1 MTVRRSGK
9 LLFPFLE
16 LSKAGPSH
24 VVRLRR
30 PAAIVKRQSAYRP
43 PFSRLCGSG
52 SKPMSKA
59 KPLLFGAA
67 LGASAMFFAQQYH
80 VVHSHDGL
88 QVVPRTPQLSLGLA
102 YVDIRNWTPSQWVD
116 RPEVA
121 RAVMAHG
128 SGDLISES
136 VATTL
141 ADRVTEDSSTLD
153 ELRGF
158 LNGAKAKKSSDADD
172 ESIGFPTDDA
182 DAESGKKEGSD
193 NDLFRIPFPQDARTK
208 VPADPFR
215 EAKAEDKVNSA
226 QPDSSSRSSTST
238 RSGSS
243 TSSRFSSDDVLDGFE
258 EVSDLEE
265 DVRKPSASSG
275 SSVTKPPKTEKS
287 VAEQANEMWDR
298 IAGPSS
304 GGSSS
309 TPKTSAP
316 KTTPKPAPKPTES
329 DSMFEEVTTQLE
341 NRAQEALNRAK
352 DTAKEKALSTVE
364 QGSATSS
371 NYVREKAAEM
381 LPDSAK
387 SLLDKAANA
396 AGSSTSSAGNTNPA
410 SILGFDP
417 FLE

>member
-1 MTVRRSGK
+1 
-9 LLFPFLE
+9 
-16 LSKAGPSH
+16 
-24 VVRLRR
+24 
-30 PAAIVKRQSAYRP
+30 
-43 PFSRLCGSG
+43 
-52 SKPMSKA
+52 MSKA

-226 QPDSSSRSSTST
+226 QPDSSGRSSAST

-258 EVSDLEE
+258 EVSDLKE
-265 DVRKPSASSG
+265 DARKPSASSG
-275 SSVTKPPKTEKS
+275 SSVTKPSKTEKS

-304 GGSSS
+304 GSASS

-316 KTTPKPAPKPTES
+316 KTTPKPVPKPSES

-352 DTAKEKALSTVE
+352 DTAKEKAISTVE
-364 QGSATSS
+364 QGSASSS

-381 LPDSAK
+381 LPDTAK
-387 SLLDKAANA
+387 SLLDKAATA
-396 AGSSTSSAGNTNPA
+396 TGSGTGSAGNTNP
-410 SILGFDP
+410 SSVLGFDP

>member
-1 MTVRRSGK
+1 
-9 LLFPFLE
+9 
-16 LSKAGPSH
+16 
-24 VVRLRR
+24 
-30 PAAIVKRQSAYRP
+30 
-43 PFSRLCGSG
+43 
-52 SKPMSKA
+52 MSKA

-158 LNGAKAKKSSDADD
+158 LNSAKAKKSSEGDD
-172 ESIGFPTDDA
+172 SPGFPTDDA
-182 DAESGKKEGSD
+182 DAESEKKEGSD

-208 VPADPFR
+208 APADPFR
-215 EAKAEDKVNSA
+215 EARAEDKVSDI
-226 QPDSSSRSSTST
+226 QPDSTGRSASPK

-258 EVSDLEE
+258 EVSEPEVDA
-265 DVRKPSASSG
+265 RRSSSSSG
-275 SSVTKPPKTEKS
+275 SSVTKPSKMEKS
-287 VAEQANEMWDR
+287 VADQANEMWER

-304 GGSSS
+304 GRSSS

-316 KTTPKPAPKPTES
+316 KTTPKPALKPSES

-341 NRAQEALNRAK
+341 NRAQEALNRVK
-352 DTAKEKALSTVE
+352 DTAKDKALSTVE
-364 QGSATSS
+364 QSSASSS

-381 LPDSAK
+381 LPESAK
-387 SLLDKAANA
+387 SLLDKAASPT
-396 AGSSTSSAGNTNPA
+396 GSGTNSAGNTGPS

>member
-1 MTVRRSGK
+1 
-9 LLFPFLE
+9 
-16 LSKAGPSH
+16 
-24 VVRLRR
+24 
-30 PAAIVKRQSAYRP
+30 
-43 PFSRLCGSG
+43 
-52 SKPMSKA
+52 MSKA

-116 RPEVA
+116 RSEVA

-158 LNGAKAKKSSDADD
+158 LNSAKAKKPSGSDD
-172 ESIGFPTDDA
+172 ENIVLPADDA
-182 DAESGKKEGSD
+182 DSESGKKEGSD

-208 VPADPFR
+208 APADPFR
-215 EAKAEDKVNSA
+215 EAKAEDKVNA
-226 QPDSSSRSSTST
+226 VQPDSSGRSHSAMRSASPASSRYSSDEIMDGFEEAAHFEEEP
-238 RSGSS
+238 RKPSGSS
-243 TSSRFSSDDVLDGFE
+243 TDSSTSKSSKSE
-258 EVSDLEE
+258 
-265 DVRKPSASSG
+265 
-275 SSVTKPPKTEKS
+275 KT
-287 VAEQANEMWDR
+287 VADQANEMWER
-298 IAGPSS
+298 IAGQSPASAS
-304 GGSSS
+304 A
-309 TPKTSAP
+309 TPKTPSP
-316 KTTPKPAPKPTES
+316 KTNPKPATKPTES

-352 DTAKEKALSTVE
+352 ETTKEKAVSTVE
-364 QGSATSS
+364 QGSQSSS
-371 NYVREKAAEM
+371 NYVREKAAEI

-387 SLLDKAANA
+387 SLLDKAAGA
-396 AGSSTSSAGNTNPA
+396 SGSGTGTTGNSNPA
-410 SILGFDP
+410 SVLGFDP

>member
-1 MTVRRSGK
+1 
-9 LLFPFLE
+9 
-16 LSKAGPSH
+16 
-24 VVRLRR
+24 
-30 PAAIVKRQSAYRP
+30 
-43 PFSRLCGSG
+43 
-52 SKPMSKA
+52 MSKA

-116 RPEVA
+116 RSEVA

-158 LNGAKAKKSSDADD
+158 LNSAKAKKSPDGNDD
-172 ESIGFPTDDA
+172 IGFPAEDA
-182 DAESGKKEGSD
+182 DSEADKREGSD

-208 VPADPFR
+208 LPADPFR

-226 QPDSSSRSSTST
+226 QPDSSSRSNSALNSDTSAP
-238 RSGSS
+238 
-243 TSSRFSSDDVLDGFE
+243 SRFSSDDVLDGFE
-258 EVSDLEE
+258 EVAGLEKE
-265 DVRKPSASSG
+265 IRKPLGASSG
-275 SSVTKPPKTEKS
+275 SSASKSSKTEKS
-287 VAEQANEMWDR
+287 VAEQANEMWER
-298 IAGPSS
+298 IAGQTPADSS
-304 GGSSS
+304 TSPKTSPPKS
-309 TPKTSAP
+309 TPKPVTRP
-316 KTTPKPAPKPTES
+316 VEP

-352 DTAKEKALSTVE
+352 DNAREKANSSVE
-364 QGSATSS
+364 QSSQTSS
-371 NYVREKAAEM
+371 VYVREKAAEL
-381 LPDSAK
+381 LPESAK
-387 SLLDKAANA
+387 SLLEKAPAILGNNPGSA
-396 AGSSTSSAGNTNPA
+396 ASSNPA
-410 SILGFDP
+410 STLSFDP

>member
-1 MTVRRSGK
+1 
-9 LLFPFLE
+9 
-16 LSKAGPSH
+16 
-24 VVRLRR
+24 
-30 PAAIVKRQSAYRP
+30 
-43 PFSRLCGSG
+43 
-52 SKPMSKA
+52 MSKA

-158 LNGAKAKKSSDADD
+158 LNSAKAKKSSDADD
-172 ESIGFPTDDA
+172 ESLGLPTDDA

-215 EAKAEDKVNSA
+215 EARAEDKVSDV
-226 QPDSSSRSSTST
+226 QPDSTGRSAAPT
-238 RSGSS
+238 RSGTSA
-243 TSSRFSSDDVLDGFE
+243 SSRFSSDDVVDGFE
-258 EVSDLEE
+258 EVEE
-265 DVRKPSASSG
+265 DARKPSAG
-275 SSVTKPPKTEKS
+275 SSASKSSSAEKS
-287 VAEQANEMWDR
+287 VADQANEMWDR

-316 KTTPKPAPKPTES
+316 KTTSKPATKPTEPE
-329 DSMFEEVTTQLE
+329 SMFEEVTTQLE

-371 NYVREKAAEM
+371 NYVREKATEM
-381 LPDSAK
+381 LPDTAR
-387 SLLDKAANA
+387 SLLDKAATG
-396 AGSSTSSAGNTNPA
+396 AGSGTSSSGNTNPA

>member
-1 MTVRRSGK
+1 
-9 LLFPFLE
+9 
-16 LSKAGPSH
+16 
-24 VVRLRR
+24 
-30 PAAIVKRQSAYRP
+30 
-43 PFSRLCGSG
+43 
-52 SKPMSKA
+52 MSKA

-158 LNGAKAKKSSDADD
+158 LNGAKAKKSSDGDD
-172 ESIGFPTDDA
+172 ESLGFPTDDA

-208 VPADPFR
+208 APADPFR
-215 EAKAEDKVNSA
+215 EARAEDKVSEV
-226 QPDSSSRSSTST
+226 QPDSSGRSASPT

-243 TSSRFSSDDVLDGFE
+243 APSRFSSDDVLDGFE

-265 DVRKPSASSG
+265 DARKPSASSG
-275 SSVTKPPKTEKS
+275 SSVTKPSKTEKS

-316 KTTPKPAPKPTES
+316 KTTPKPAPKPSES

-352 DTAKEKALSTVE
+352 DTAKEKAVSTVE
-364 QGSATSS
+364 QGSASSS

-387 SLLDKAANA
+387 SLLDKDAT
-396 AGSSTSSAGNTNPA
+396 GTGVGTGSAGNANPS

>member
-1 MTVRRSGK
+1 
-9 LLFPFLE
+9 
-16 LSKAGPSH
+16 
-24 VVRLRR
+24 
-30 PAAIVKRQSAYRP
+30 
-43 PFSRLCGSG
+43 
-52 SKPMSKA
+52 MSKA

-102 YVDIRNWTPSQWVD
+102 YVDIRNWSPSQWVD
-116 RPEVA
+116 RPELA

-158 LNGAKAKKSSDADD
+158 LDSTKTKKSSEADD
-172 ESIGFPTDDA
+172 ENPGFPMNDSDS
-182 DAESGKKEGSD
+182 ESGKEEGSD

-215 EAKAEDKVNSA
+215 AARAEDKISDIQRDSTGRSA
-226 QPDSSSRSSTST
+226 APAG
-238 RSGSS
+238 SGSS
-243 TSSRFSSDDVLDGFE
+243 ASSRFSSDDVLDGFE
-258 EVSDLEE
+258 EVSDRES
-265 DVRKPSASSG
+265 DVRKPAASSG
-275 SSVTKPPKTEKS
+275 SSATRSSKPEKS
-287 VAEQANEMWDR
+287 VAVQANEMWER

-309 TPKTSAP
+309 TPKT
-316 KTTPKPAPKPTES
+316 TTTKPATKPSET

-381 LPDSAK
+381 LPESAK

-396 AGSSTSSAGNTNPA
+396 AGGSTGSAGNTNPS

>member
-1 MTVRRSGK
+1 
-9 LLFPFLE
+9 
-16 LSKAGPSH
+16 
-24 VVRLRR
+24 
-30 PAAIVKRQSAYRP
+30 
-43 PFSRLCGSG
+43 
-52 SKPMSKA
+52 MSKA

-80 VVHSHDGL
+80 VVHSHDGV

-136 VATTL
+136 VATSL

-158 LNGAKAKKSSDADD
+158 LNGAKAKKSSAGDD
-172 ESIGFPTDDA
+172 ESLGLPTDDA
-182 DAESGKKEGSD
+182 GAESGRKEGSD

-215 EAKAEDKVNSA
+215 EARAEDKVSEV
-226 QPDSSSRSSTST
+226 QPDSTVRSAAPVRPRSSA
-238 RSGSS
+238 
-243 TSSRFSSDDVLDGFE
+243 SSRFSSDDVLDGFE
-258 EVSDLEE
+258 EVEE
-265 DVRKPSASSG
+265 VVRRPSASSG
-275 SSVTKPPKTEKS
+275 SSALKPARTEKS
-287 VAEQANEMWDR
+287 VAEQANEMWEL

-304 GGSSS
+304 SNSSS
-309 TPKTSAP
+309 TTKTSAP
-316 KTTPKPAPKPTES
+316 KATPKPATKPSEP

-352 DTAKEKALSTVE
+352 DTAKEKAISTVE
-364 QGSATSS
+364 QGSTSSS

-387 SLLDKAANA
+387 SLLDKASSA
-396 AGSSTSSAGNTNPA
+396 AGSGTGNSGTTSPA
-410 SILGFDP
+410 AILGFDP

>member
-1 MTVRRSGK
+1 
-9 LLFPFLE
+9 
-16 LSKAGPSH
+16 
-24 VVRLRR
+24 
-30 PAAIVKRQSAYRP
+30 
-43 PFSRLCGSG
+43 
-52 SKPMSKA
+52 MSKA

-158 LNGAKAKKSSDADD
+158 LNSAKAKKSSDADD
-172 ESIGFPTDDA
+172 DGLGFPTDDT

-226 QPDSSSRSSTST
+226 QPDSSGRSSTSV

-243 TSSRFSSDDVLDGFE
+243 TASRFSSDEVLDGLEEAAEFE
-258 EVSDLEE
+258 EEA
-265 DVRKPSASSG
+265 RKPSG
-275 SSVTKPPKTEKS
+275 SSTSKSSKPEKS
-287 VAEQANEMWDR
+287 VADQANEMWER

-304 GGSSS
+304 GGSTS
-309 TPKTSAP
+309 TPKSSAP
-316 KTTPKPAPKPTES
+316 KTTPKPATKPSEP

-364 QGSATSS
+364 QSSTSSS

-387 SLLDKAANA
+387 SLFDKAASA
-396 AGSSTSSAGNTNPA
+396 SGSGTGNGGNTNPA
-410 SILGFDP
+410 SVLGFDP

>member
-1 MTVRRSGK
+1 
-9 LLFPFLE
+9 
-16 LSKAGPSH
+16 
-24 VVRLRR
+24 
-30 PAAIVKRQSAYRP
+30 
-43 PFSRLCGSG
+43 
-52 SKPMSKA
+52 
-59 KPLLFGAA
+59 
-67 LGASAMFFAQQYH
+67 
-80 VVHSHDGL
+80 
-88 QVVPRTPQLSLGLA
+88 
-102 YVDIRNWTPSQWVD
+102 
-116 RPEVA
+116 
-121 RAVMAHG
+121 MAHG

-136 VATTL
+136 VATSL

-158 LNGAKAKKSSDADD
+158 LNSAKAKKSSEADE
-172 ESIGFPTDDA
+172 ESLGFPTDDA
-182 DAESGKKEGSD
+182 DAESGKKDGSD

-208 VPADPFR
+208 APADPFR
-215 EAKAEDKVNSA
+215 EARAEEKVSEI
-226 QPDSSSRSSTST
+226 QPDSSGRSTAPK

-243 TSSRFSSDDVLDGFE
+243 AASRFSSDDVLDGFE
-258 EVSDLEE
+258 EISDREA
-265 DVRKPSASSG
+265 DVRKPSAST
-275 SSVTKPPKTEKS
+275 SSSATKSSKPEKS
-287 VAEQANEMWDR
+287 VADQANEMWER

-316 KTTPKPAPKPTES
+316 KTTPKPATKPSET

-364 QGSATSS
+364 QGSASSS

-381 LPDSAK
+381 LPESAK

-396 AGSSTSSAGNTNPA
+396 AGGGTGGTGNTNPS

>member
-1 MTVRRSGK
+1 
-9 LLFPFLE
+9 
-16 LSKAGPSH
+16 
-24 VVRLRR
+24 
-30 PAAIVKRQSAYRP
+30 
-43 PFSRLCGSG
+43 
-52 SKPMSKA
+52 MSKA

-102 YVDIRNWTPSQWVD
+102 YVDIRNWSPSQWVD

-136 VATTL
+136 VATSL

-158 LNGAKAKKSSDADD
+158 LNSAKAKKSSEADD
-172 ESIGFPTDDA
+172 ESLGFPTDDA

-208 VPADPFR
+208 APADPFR
-215 EAKAEDKVNSA
+215 EARAEDKVSEV
-226 QPDSSSRSSTST
+226 QPDSTGRTTSPT

-243 TSSRFSSDDVLDGFE
+243 APSRFSSDDVLDGFE
-258 EVSDLEE
+258 AVSDLEE

-275 SSVTKPPKTEKS
+275 SSAAKSSQPEKS
-287 VAEQANEMWDR
+287 VADQANEMWER

-316 KTTPKPAPKPTES
+316 KTTPKPATKPSET

-364 QGSATSS
+364 QGSASSS

-381 LPDSAK
+381 LPDTAK
-387 SLLDKAANA
+387 SLRDTAATA
-396 AGSSTSSAGNTNPA
+396 AGSGTGSAGNTNPS

>member
-1 MTVRRSGK
+1 
-9 LLFPFLE
+9 
-16 LSKAGPSH
+16 
-24 VVRLRR
+24 
-30 PAAIVKRQSAYRP
+30 
-43 PFSRLCGSG
+43 
-52 SKPMSKA
+52 MSKA

-116 RPEVA
+116 RSEVA

-158 LNGAKAKKSSDADD
+158 LNSAKAQKSSDSDE
-172 ESIGFPTDDA
+172 ESIGFPADDA
-182 DAESGKKEGSD
+182 DSESGKKEGSD
-193 NDLFRIPFPQDARTK
+193 GDLFRIPFPQDARTK
-208 VPADPFR
+208 IPADPFR
-215 EAKAEDKVNSA
+215 EARAEDKVSVI
-226 QPDSSSRSSTST
+226 QPDSSGRTNSAMRSASPAP
-238 RSGSS
+238 
-243 TSSRFSSDDVLDGFE
+243 SRFSSDDVLDGLEAAADFE
-258 EVSDLEE
+258 EEP
-265 DVRKPSASSG
+265 RKPSGSSSG
-275 SSVTKPPKTEKS
+275 SSTPKSSKSEKS
-287 VAEQANEMWDR
+287 VADQANEMWER
-298 IAGPSS
+298 IAGPSPAN
-304 GGSSS
+304 SSS
-309 TPKTSAP
+309 TSKTTAP
-316 KTTPKPAPKPTES
+316 KTTPKPATKPTES

-352 DTAKEKALSTVE
+352 ETAKEKALSSVE
-364 QGSATSS
+364 QSS
-371 NYVREKAAEM
+371 QSSTNYVREKAAEM

-387 SLLDKAANA
+387 SLLDKAAGA
-396 AGSSTSSAGNTNPA
+396 SGSSTGTSGNSNPA